1 MAGVGT
7 GWALRSLTTQ
17 TTLGFGESM
26 TRTGWD
32 KSNPPN
38 KKSGCHQP

>member
-7 GWALRSLTTQ
+7 GWALRSLLIQ

-26 TRTGWD
+26 TRMDGIKATPTV
-32 KSNPPN
+32 KSQDATMP
-38 KKSGCHQP
+38 